1 MKKELENVFSV
12 FPMLESGRK
21 VEIYTTFPLSRQKH
35 FPASAEIWN
44 KKNMKKISE
53 KKIER
58 SAELKHFLLE
68 CAFDDSRRNGLRRKP
83 KTNKAKAKI
92 K

>member
-58 SAELKHFLLE
+58 SAELKHFYWNVLSMILVE
-68 CAFDDSRRNGLRRKP
+68 MACEENLKRTKRRQK
-83 KTNKAKAKI
+83 
-92 K
+92 